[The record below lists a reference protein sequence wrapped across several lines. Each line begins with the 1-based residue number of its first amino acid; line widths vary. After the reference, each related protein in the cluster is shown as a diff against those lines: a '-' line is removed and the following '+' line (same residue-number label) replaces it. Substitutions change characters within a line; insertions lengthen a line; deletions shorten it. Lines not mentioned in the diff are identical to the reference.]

1 MLKYSFFHSFIH
13 SFTIQL
19 VNKFVIVIL
28 EPTIKLLD
36 IHCPGPIKS
45 SLHTCDNQP
54 LYV

>member
-1 MLKYSFFHSFIH
+1 MLKYSFIH

-19 VNKFVIVIL
+19 VNKFVVIIL
-28 EPTIKLLD
+28 GPTIKLLD

-45 SLHTCDNQP
+45 SLHTRNNQP